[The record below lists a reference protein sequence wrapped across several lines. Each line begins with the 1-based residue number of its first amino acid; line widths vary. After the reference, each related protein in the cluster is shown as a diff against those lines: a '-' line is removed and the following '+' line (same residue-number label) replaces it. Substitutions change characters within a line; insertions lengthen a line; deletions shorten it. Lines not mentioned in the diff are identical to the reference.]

1 MLQPFLL
8 VGVGGS
14 GGKTLRAIRRALEL
28 RLQQEDW
35 RDGWPK
41 AWQMLHVDSPV
52 SQDGAAFPAPFLPS
66 ENYFGLVAPGT
77 TYKQAFGAV
86 MANIPSEHRADVE
99 RPMPSDKEVAVQVGI
114 GAGKFRGV
122 GRTLVLAKFN
132 DVSNA
137 VSEAFSKMTSEGA
150 IGQLDTLGRKLGA
163 KPAAGEPRPIV
174 IVVSSIA
181 GGSGA
186 GQYMEVTEAIKFAN
200 RNAPWIHSIFSI
212 LYAPDVFK
220 SVGNTDVIAP
230 NALYAMSESMAGMWT
245 NDLSESTQALYK
257 KMGIN
262 IPGLGTDPQV
272 HIGPRFN
279 YVIGRENSKVSFD
292 DQPDVYKAVAASLST
307 WMTDENVQ
315 DGLQAYTVANFA
327 ADMGALALTDN
338 SGLQV
343 MNKHT
348 PPFGSL
354 GFGRI
359 SLGRDKFSD
368 YAAERLARTVID
380 RMLYAHSDGEDT
392 STKTEDQWVRL
403 KAEQSF
409 ADFLS
414 DLHLSH
420 PSEHEY
426 QVVRETHVD
435 FENVW
440 SGFRSQIEQ
449 YAAQGLSP
457 KSGGQPATQWVQGLQ
472 IAFGDRAANFGA
484 SAQNTRNELV
494 RGWIEESRTRTLAVV
509 GRYAA
514 QQGIKIAI
522 ELLRRT
528 EEEIGK
534 QTSQLLKA
542 KSDYSGYSASYNSEI
557 SNAFETAQDNQAIK
571 PTDPW
576 VENAFVGMRNAFWY
590 YIEGEHSGYV
600 AGLLD
605 DFSVNFLRSL
615 RETISQAELA
625 LIKRTEKDSNSD
637 YVQNAYLDW
646 PKPETD
652 SVPPKY
658 KGAPNEYLLVATEE
672 YPKEYKRLISESV
685 ETDRR
690 GSARQVVINEILMGS
705 LLLDNLDPQLTW
717 SLISEEKRWVP
728 IERTSRE
735 EASQAQQPSRFIFSS
750 DPEEYLKRTVFWL
763 SRKGQAFYKYLHDD
777 LNSYLDANVHD
788 AATIV
793 DRQRELREQFL
804 EAVRASEPLVKLNPG
819 LLQEVHN
826 STIDER
832 QTVLSAIPF
841 DTGSAAYAAVKEIL
855 VQQKVWV
862 DQTSD
867 SWFKPSA
874 RVQNIDIFSVQR
886 PYQPI
891 VMDSIFNPIAESWHK
906 AQNSQDKRE
915 AFFQWRRSR
924 SLWESVPAAPEKKS
938 AVLRGWFL
946 ARAFGQLSE
955 SLEDP
960 KRGPE
965 LKVWSQVTRNYESFP
980 YPLASGK
987 VVEPEDYPGAIL
999 MSLSIALA
1007 MCNASSSLVPLLAYR
1022 RLMELGEISTLAT
1035 SELNRWISQGTV
1047 SHDSQPAPG
1056 ANAGPTG
1063 VDSVEARRSALVEY
1077 FNKILK
1083 EFSEDIES
1091 LDTHT
1096 QWEKLGYT
1104 WEVRGEVRKALE
1116 DLISACSQA
1125 KAARS
1130 GIN

>member
-35 RDGWPK
+35 NEGWPN

-99 RPMPSDKEVAVQVGI
+99 RPMPSDKDVSVQVGI

-132 DVSNA
+132 DVSSA
-137 VSEAFSKMTSEGA
+137 VSTAFSKMTSEGA

-174 IVVSSIA
+174 IVISSIA

-200 RNAPWIHSIFSI
+200 RNADWIHSIFSI

-245 NDLSESTQALYK
+245 NDLSDSTQALYK

-262 IPGLGTDPQV
+262 IPGLGTDPKV

-279 YVIGRENSKVSFD
+279 YVIGRENSKVTFD
-292 DQPDVYKAVAASLST
+292 DQPDVYKAVSASLST

-354 GFGRI
+354 GFGRV

-368 YAAERLARTVID
+368 YAAERLTRTVID
-380 RMLYAHSDGEDT
+380 RMLYAHADGEDT
-392 STKTEDQWVRL
+392 SVKTEEQWVRE
-403 KAEQSF
+403 KADQSL
-409 ADFLS
+409 ADFLK
-414 DLHLSH
+414 DLHLEQT
-420 PSEHEY
+420 SEFDY
-426 QVVRETHVD
+426 QAAREMHVD
-435 FENVW
+435 FDNVW
-440 SGFRSQIEQ
+440 FELRSQIEQ
-449 YAAQGLSP
+449 YVAGGLSP
-457 KSGGQPATQWVQGLQ
+457 RSGAAPANQWVQSLQ
-472 IAFGDRAANFGA
+472 ISFSDKA
-484 SAQNTRNELV
+484 SGFLTNAQSVRNGNA
-494 RGWIEESRTRTLAVV
+494 RNWIEISRRRTLSEV
-509 GRYAA
+509 GRYTS
-514 QQGIKIAI
+514 QQGIKISI
-522 ELLRRT
+522 ELLRRA
-528 EEEIGK
+528 EEELGK
-534 QTSQLLKA
+534 QVSQLLKSKGDFA
-542 KSDYSGYSASYNSEI
+542 GYAASYNAEI
-557 SNAFETAQDNQAIK
+557 ANAFSSVQDNQAIK
-571 PTDPW
+571 PGDPW
-576 VENAFVGMRNAFWY
+576 VENAFIGMRSAFWY
-590 YIEGEHSGYV
+590 YLESEHFAYT
-600 AGLLD
+600 AGLLE
-605 DFSVNFLRSL
+605 DFMAHFLRPL
-615 RETISQAELA
+615 REALSQGELA
-625 LIKRTEKDSNSD
+625 LLKRTSSDGNSD
-637 YVQNAYLDW
+637 HVQNAYLTW

-652 SVPPKY
+652 AVPPKY
-658 KGAPNEYLLVATEE
+658 KGAPNEYLLVATDE
-672 YPKEYKRLISESV
+672 YPTEYKRLISESV
-685 ETDRR
+685 DNTRR
-690 GSARQVVINEILMGS
+690 TNARQVVINEILMGS
-705 LLLDNLDPQLTW
+705 LLLENLDPQQTW
-717 SLISEEKRWVP
+717 SLIEEEKPWIPVERESR
-728 IERTSRE
+728 IERT
-735 EASQAQQPSRFIFSS
+735 QAQQAARFAFSS
-750 DPEEYLKRTVFWL
+750 NPEDYLKRTVFWL

-777 LNSYLDANVHD
+777 LNSYLDQNVHD
-788 AATIV
+788 ASTIV
-793 DRQRELREQFL
+793 DRQRALREQFL

-826 STIDER
+826 ATIDER
-832 QTVLSAIPF
+832 QTVLSSIPF
-841 DTGSAAYAAVKEIL
+841 DTGSPAYSAIKEIL

-874 RVQNIDIFSVQR
+874 KVQNIDIFSVQR

-938 AVLRGWFL
+938 AILRGWYV
-946 ARAFGQLSE
+946 ARALGQLTE
-955 SLEDP
+955 DMADP

-965 LKVWSQVTRNYESFP
+965 LKVWSHVRRDFETFP
-980 YPLASGK
+980 YPLASGP
-987 VVEPEDYPGAIL
+987 VVEPEDYPGGLL

-1007 MCNASSSLVPLLAYR
+1007 MCNASSSLEPLRSYH
-1022 RLMELGEISTLAT
+1022 RLIELGEISNPAT
-1035 SELNRWISQGTV
+1035 SELGRWISQGTV
-1047 SHDSQPAPG
+1047 AHPSQPQPG
-1056 ANAGPTG
+1056 AKAGPTG
-1063 VDSVEARRSALVEY
+1063 ADAVEGRRDALVKY
-1077 FNKILK
+1077 FSDLLK
-1083 EFSEDIES
+1083 EFENEIES

-1096 QWEKLGYT
+1096 NWEKLGYT
-1104 WEVRGEVRKALE
+1104 WEIRADVREALTA
-1116 DLISACSQA
+1116 LIKACSEA
-1125 KAARS
+1125 KAGRS

>member
-35 RDGWPK
+35 RDGWPN

-86 MANIPSEHRADVE
+86 MANIPGEHRADVE
-99 RPMPSDKEVAVQVGI
+99 RPMPSDKDVSVQVGI

-132 DVSNA
+132 EVSAA
-137 VSEAFSKMTSEGA
+137 VATAFSKMTSEGA

-174 IVVSSIA
+174 IVISSIA

-200 RNAPWIHSIFSI
+200 RNADWIHSIFSI

-245 NDLSESTQALYK
+245 NDLSDSTQSLYK

-262 IPGLGTDPQV
+262 IPGLGSDPKV

-279 YVIGRENSKVSFD
+279 YVIGRENSKVTFD
-292 DQPDVYKAVAASLST
+292 DQPDVYKAVSASLST

-354 GFGRI
+354 GFGRV

-368 YAAERLARTVID
+368 YAAERLTRTVID
-380 RMLYAHSDGEDT
+380 RMLYAHTDGEDT
-392 STKTEDQWVRL
+392 SVKTEEQWVKE
-403 KAEQSF
+403 KATQSLV
-409 ADFLS
+409 DFFR
-414 DLHLSH
+414 DLHVEQA
-420 PSEHEY
+420 SEFDY
-426 QVVRETHVD
+426 QVARETHVSFDNIWND
-435 FENVW
+435 FRAQV
-440 SGFRSQIEQ
+440 EQ
-449 YAAQGLSP
+449 YVSSGLSP
-457 KSGGQPATQWVQGLQ
+457 KSGAQPANQWIQSLQ
-472 IAFGDRAANFGA
+472 ISFQDKAGAYLAN
-484 SAQNTRNELV
+484 AQSERNSNVLD
-494 RGWIEESRTRTLAVV
+494 WIQESRKRTLSVV
-509 GRYAA
+509 GRYTS
-514 QQGIKIAI
+514 QQGIKISI

-528 EEEIGK
+528 EEELGK
-534 QTSQLLKA
+534 QVSQLLKSKGDFA
-542 KSDYSGYSASYNSEI
+542 SHASQFSGEI
-557 SNAFETAQDNQAIK
+557 ANAFSSVQDNQAIK
-571 PTDPW
+571 PGDPW
-576 VENAFVGMRNAFWY
+576 VENAFIGMRSAFWY
-590 YIEGEHSGYV
+590 YLESEHFGYV
-600 AGLLD
+600 AGLLE
-605 DFSVNFLRSL
+605 DFMLNFLRPL
-615 RETISQAELA
+615 REALSQGELA
-625 LIKRTEKDSNSD
+625 LLKRTESDGNSD
-637 YVQNAYLDW
+637 HIQNAYLTW
-646 PKPETD
+646 PKPEAD
-652 SVPPKY
+652 AVPPKY
-658 KGAPNEYLLVATEE
+658 KGAPNEYLLVATDE
-672 YPKEYKRLISESV
+672 YPSEYKRLISESV
-685 ETDRR
+685 DTSRR
-690 GSARQVVINEILMGS
+690 SNARQVVINEILLGT
-705 LLLDNLDPQLTW
+705 LLLDNLDPQLSW
-717 SLISEEKRWVP
+717 SLIAEEKPWIPV
-728 IERTSRE
+728 ERESRAE
-735 EASQAQQPSRFIFSS
+735 KTQAQQAARFNFSS
-750 DPEEYLKRTVFWL
+750 NPEEYLARTVFWL
-763 SRKGQAFYKYLHDD
+763 SRKGQAFHKYLHDD
-777 LNSYLDANVHD
+777 LNSYLDPNVHD
-788 AATIV
+788 ASKIV
-793 DRQRELREQFL
+793 DRQRQLREQFL

-832 QTVLSAIPF
+832 QTVLSSIPF
-841 DTGSAAYAAVKEIL
+841 DTGSPAYTAIKEIL

-874 RVQNIDIFSVQR
+874 KVQNIDIFSVQR

-938 AVLRGWFL
+938 AILRGWYV
-946 ARAFGQLSE
+946 ARALGQLTE
-955 SLEDP
+955 DLADP

-965 LKVWSQVTRNYESFP
+965 LKVWSHIGRSYETFP
-980 YPLASGK
+980 YPLASGA
-987 VVEPEDYPGAIL
+987 VVEPEDYPGGLL

-1007 MCNASSSLVPLLAYR
+1007 MCNSSSSLEPLRSYH
-1022 RLMELGEISTLAT
+1022 RLIELGEISNPAT
-1035 SELNRWISQGTV
+1035 SELGRWIAQGAV
-1047 SHDSQPAPG
+1047 AHPSQPVPSSK
-1056 ANAGPTG
+1056 AGPAGSEG
-1063 VDSVEARRSALVEY
+1063 VEERRKALIAYFTDLLKGFESEIEA
-1077 FNKILK
+1077 
-1083 EFSEDIES
+1083 

-1096 QWEKLGYT
+1096 QWDKLGYT
-1104 WEVRGEVRKALE
+1104 WEIRHEVREALTA
-1116 DLISACSQA
+1116 LIKACSEA
-1125 KAARS
+1125 KAGRC